1 MGFNERRTT
10 NQLKKIIFWIA
21 VIFLGIQLIPIDR
34 ENKPIDRSQN
44 FVDVNKTPEDIKV
57 ILKNACYDCHSNE
70 TKYPTYSSIAPI
82 SWTIKDH
89 INEGRKH
96 LNFSEWGSY
105 NKDLKENAIEKTI
118 STVKSQEMPL
128 PSYIGYHPKANL
140 TTIQRK
146 VVENYF
152 KNQDIK

>member
-1 MGFNERRTT
+1 
-10 NQLKKIIFWIA
+10 LKRIIFWIA
-21 VIFLGIQLIPIDR
+21 AVFLGIQLIPVDR
-34 ENKPIDRSQN
+34 ENKPVDRSQN
-44 FVDVNKTPEDIKV
+44 FVDINKTPEDIKV
-57 ILKNACYDCHSNE
+57 ILKNTCYDCHSNE
-70 TKYPTYSSIAPI
+70 TEYPTYSYIAPI

-118 STVKSQEMPL
+118 STVESQEMPL

-146 VVENYF
+146 ALEKYF
-152 KNQDIK
+152 KNQEIK